1 MTKGKVL
8 RIARSTTCLVAACV
22 GLSLI
27 AGCANKRG
35 GTIAYDPANFVAP
48 DPISVATLGADYKIA
63 PLDKLTVKVY
73 KFDDLSGEY
82 DVDLLGNI
90 ALPLIGT
97 VRAATLSPDELKAVL
112 VERFGAKYIQA
123 PDVNVGIKE
132 SAGSVVT
139 VQGAVKQPGLYP
151 AIGSMSLLQAVA
163 TARGVDEGA
172 NPRRVAIFRTI
183 GGKRN
188 AAAFDLLSIQHG
200 EMADPPVYRGD
211 IIVVDGSSA
220 KSSWRNILQTIP
232 VLALFNPLL

>member
-1 MTKGKVL
+1 M
-8 RIARSTTCLVAACV
+8 ACLIMAGV
-22 GLSLI
+22 GLTLM

-35 GTIAYDPANFVAP
+35 GSIAYDPSSFVAP
-48 DPISVATLGADYKIA
+48 DPITVATLGNDYKIA

-97 VRAATLSPDELKAVL
+97 VKAATLSPDELKAVL
-112 VERFGAKYIQA
+112 VDRFGAKYIQS
-123 PDVNVGIKE
+123 PDVYVGIKE

-139 VQGAVKQPGLYP
+139 VQGSVRQPGLYP
-151 AIGSMSLLQAVA
+151 AIGSMSLLQAIA
-163 TARGVDEGA
+163 TARGYDENA

-188 AAAFDLLSIQHG
+188 AAAFDLVSIQHG

-211 IIVVDGSSA
+211 VVVVDGSNV
-220 KSSWRNILQTIP
+220 KSSWRNILQGLPI
-232 VLALFNPLL
+232 LALFNPLL